1 MDLQRVKNL
10 VVYYATLSDEPCNET
25 IFSSDAQDSLNVS
38 PELSLT
44 LSPEVEEKFRKKCAA
59 EFDVWEMGQA

>member
-25 IFSSDAQDSLNVS
+25 IFSSDAQDSQMLGCAT
-38 PELSLT
+38 ELPNSSLAAQP
-44 LSPEVEEKFRKKCAA
+44 LGKC
-59 EFDVWEMGQA
+59 Q